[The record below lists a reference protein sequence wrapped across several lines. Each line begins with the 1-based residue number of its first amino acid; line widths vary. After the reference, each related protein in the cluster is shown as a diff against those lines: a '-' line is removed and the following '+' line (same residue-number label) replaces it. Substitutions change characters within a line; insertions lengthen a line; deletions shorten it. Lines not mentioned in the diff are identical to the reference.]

1 MAALTSD
8 TVQAAL
14 KMAGEVHAEFAKG
27 SHPSARLLADRA
39 FISTFFGY
47 LGPDMDFATDQERRL
62 FTHLP
67 KQLGLPDPLVPY
79 GHKKVH

>member
-1 MAALTSD
+1 MAAFTSAS
-8 TVQAAL
+8 VQAAL
-14 KMAGEVHAEFAKG
+14 KVAGEVHAEFAKG

-47 LGPDMDFATDQERRL
+47 LGPDMDSATNQERQL
-62 FTHLP
+62 FVHLS

-79 GHKKVH
+79 DRKKVH